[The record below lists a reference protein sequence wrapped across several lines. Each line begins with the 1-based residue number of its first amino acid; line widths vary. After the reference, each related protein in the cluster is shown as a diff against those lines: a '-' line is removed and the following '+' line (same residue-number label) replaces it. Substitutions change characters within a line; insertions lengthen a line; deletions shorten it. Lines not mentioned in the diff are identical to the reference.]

1 MNHLGGQI
9 AVDSSDVH
17 PIRRQF
23 ILQNLKDS
31 IEDDLTFIVAW
42 IFAIVLLGISLSH
55 GFSTK
60 SIFGNSGMLISTNVA
75 KNIFDF
81 VYLVTAIG
89 TVTVTLFG
97 EKEIVKFMQAIGKI
111 YLLAAFIGFMKFGSL
126 NDSEWVSIINFVFGA
141 ALVTAGSVLQDYRQ
155 NLLVARLIAKQ
166 RHPGIC
172 SIMDTIKKSTLRYGI
187 QKRQSNVT
195 KRICCHEG
203 FSELSCIKGELN

>member
-1 MNHLGGQI
+1 MNGWHFKLYGGNMNHLGGQI

-55 GFSTK
+55 GFSNENQF
-60 SIFGNSGMLISTNVA
+60 FGNSGMLISTNVA

-89 TVTVTLFG
+89 TVDC
-97 EKEIVKFMQAIGKI
+97 
-111 YLLAAFIGFMKFGSL
+111 Y
-126 NDSEWVSIINFVFGA
+126 SI
-141 ALVTAGSVLQDYRQ
+141 R
-155 NLLVARLIAKQ
+155 
-166 RHPGIC
+166 
-172 SIMDTIKKSTLRYGI
+172 
-187 QKRQSNVT
+187 
-195 KRICCHEG
+195 
-203 FSELSCIKGELN
+203 